1 MPAKGGHSRAG
12 KEQKRRVVA
21 NGLATGRRTI
31 DIARSART
39 TPRTVQ
45 RLANEP
51 ETKRLV
57 ADLLKPHW
65 KRMEKSVGVALRAID
80 SALKALKTDRAD
92 HHVRLRATERLAE
105 FLELAQA
112 GHRAGQPEITWE
124 QFCRIYHARQQE
136 LAAERE
142 EQEAA
147 DDAKTP
153 RPN

>member
-1 MPAKGGHSRAG
+1 MPNKGGRSKTD

-21 NGLATGRRTI
+21 NGLATGRRTV

-57 ADLLKPHW
+57 ADLLQPHW
-65 KRMEKSVGVALRAID
+65 RHMEQSVAVALRAID
-80 SALKALKTDRAD
+80 SALRAMKKDRAD

-124 QFCRIYHARQQE
+124 QFCRIYHARQQQ
-136 LAAERE
+136 LAEERERE
-142 EQEAA
+142 EEEERQ
-147 DDAKTP
+147 
-153 RPN
+153 RRLPN

>member
-1 MPAKGGHSRAG
+1 M
-12 KEQKRRVVA
+12 VA
-21 NGLATGRRTI
+21 NGIATGRKTI
-31 DIARSART
+31 DIARSAGT
-39 TPRTVQ
+39 TQRTVQ
-45 RLANEP
+45 QLAKEP

-80 SALKALKTDRAD
+80 SALKAMKKDRAD

-124 QFCRIYHARQQE
+124 QFCRIYHARQQQ
-136 LAAERE
+136 LAEERERE
-142 EQEAA
+142 EEQERQRR
-147 DDAKTP
+147 